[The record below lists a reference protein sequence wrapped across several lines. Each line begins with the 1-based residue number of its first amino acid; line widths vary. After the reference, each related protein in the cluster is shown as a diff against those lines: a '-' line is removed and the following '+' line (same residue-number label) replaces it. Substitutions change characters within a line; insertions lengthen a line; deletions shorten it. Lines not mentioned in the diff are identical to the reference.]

1 MMQSGQIA
9 WTALVPFTGFSM
21 TGLDL
26 NKFLPFVILP
36 LGFSVWMLVAAL
48 RWPRRILIVMPL
60 LVLWLLG
67 TPVTADKLMWS
78 LEDRFPYRPMADCP
92 KSDAVFVFGGMLGH
106 RGHKDGGIPWNEAA
120 ERFDEAV
127 RLVKAGRAGLL
138 VLSGG
143 PELYAGG
150 PDEGEFLRNEAVER
164 GVPEEQI
171 VVTPTTMNTEAEA
184 KDLCQLVISKHWKQ
198 VLIVTSAYHMPRA
211 MRLTRNCRAERIP
224 VPVAYQ
230 TSEPGM
236 SWAYR
241 RPEYYLPQAEAL
253 RISERAIREYVGMMF
268 YAALGLN

>member
-1 MMQSGQIA
+1 
-9 WTALVPFTGFSM
+9 M

-36 LGFSVWMLVAAL
+36 LGFSVWILVAAL
-48 RWPRRILIVMPL
+48 RWPRRILVAVPFLI
-60 LVLWLLG
+60 LWLLG
-67 TPVTADKLMWS
+67 TPVTADRLMWS
-78 LEDRFPYRPMADCP
+78 LEDRFPYRSLADCP
-92 KSDAVFVFGGMLGH
+92 KSDAVFVFGGMLGF
-106 RGHKDGGIPWNEAA
+106 RGHRDGGITWNEAA

-127 RLVKAGRAGLL
+127 RLVKAGRTRLL

-143 PELYAGG
+143 PERYPDG
-150 PDEGEFLRNEAVER
+150 PDEGESLRDEAVER
-164 GVPEEQI
+164 GVPEDEI
-171 VVTPTTMNTEAEA
+171 LVTPATMNTEAEA
-184 KDLCQLVISKHWKQ
+184 KDLCQLVTSKHWKQ

-211 MRLTRNCRAERIP
+211 MWLTRRCRAGRIP

-230 TSEPGM
+230 TPDPGS

-253 RISERAIREYVGMMF
+253 RISERAVREYVGMMF